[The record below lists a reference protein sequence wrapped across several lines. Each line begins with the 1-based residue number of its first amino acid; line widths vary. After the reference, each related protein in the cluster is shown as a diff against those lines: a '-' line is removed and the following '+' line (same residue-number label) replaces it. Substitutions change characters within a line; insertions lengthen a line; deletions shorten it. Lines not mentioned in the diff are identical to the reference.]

1 MAEAMV
7 ALDWGGGE
15 VEGPWRCDLGEV
27 NKVAEVLEV
36 MEVED
41 SEDFEYDTEIS
52 IVDGSEFYVFG
63 GGSEEATAPNRSPT
77 TTSPLALSS
86 TVLTYSLPI
95 GPSPPTVTLDE
106 ELEPGQPVAQAP
118 APCTSPC
125 PRDEEQSS
133 SISPLPSP
141 ANPAVQGAHRR

>member
-41 SEDFEYDTEIS
+41 SEDFEYDTERS

-95 GPSPPTVTLDE
+95 GPSPATL
-106 ELEPGQPVAQAP
+106 LTYSLPIG
-118 APCTSPC
+118 
-125 PRDEEQSS
+125 
-133 SISPLPSP
+133 PSP
-141 ANPAVQGAHRR
+141 A

>member
-95 GPSPPTVTLDE
+95 GPSPATLLTVTILTYS
-106 ELEPGQPVAQAP
+106 LPIGPSP

-125 PRDEEQSS
+125 PRDEE
-133 SISPLPSP
+133 
-141 ANPAVQGAHRR
+141 